1 MASAYSSAM
10 GCDARLN
17 LWCDSNCP
25 IYQTHGSLLARLDS
39 ANGHS
44 GIAWRCYARST
55 LDAEGHRF
63 KGGTEYC
70 TRHKQLSDLLKSC
83 VSERATSAT
92 VDARGATET
101 LGLGPAATAQPS
113 MPAPYPPSVPRPH
126 PSVPR
131 ASFSTSTPSECCRA
145 PLKRLPA
152 KPPPHYVH
160 TPSFMRLPAQLKLPR
175 LEDCDDALVRDAL
188 FWAASLYTKS
198 YEAKAQRLVQSC
210 EAWGVCCRPALMP
223 DGALEGV
230 KGSNREGS
238 YALRHRLIASKPMF
252 ILTVLQA
259 SPLPLAWLDVVRP
272 ALRTHGP
279 PCVCSHG
286 ACPPAGHRRVLQC
299 AAMYSTVR
307 VAVTSSHLEPS
318 RAISSHLEPWP
329 RITPSPP
336 SSHPRAACGGDPVS
350 VGRAL
355 AHLCRT
361 SSFTPSPPSSHP
373 PAGPSLL
380 SRGTCSYGTGK
391 LT

>member
-55 LDAEGHRF
+55 LDAEGRF

-238 YALRHRLIASKPMF
+238 YALRHRLIASKPIF

-286 ACPPAGHRRVLQC
+286 ACPPAGHRRVSQC
-299 AAMYSTVR
+299 AALYSTVR
-307 VAVTSSHLEPS
+307 VGAPPVTSSHLEPS
-318 RAISSHLEPWP
+318 RAISSHG
-329 RITPSPP
+329 RG
-336 SSHPRAACGGDPVS
+336 SHPLHHLHTHEPLAEVTLSASAAPSRICAGPRVS
-350 VGRAL
+350 RLPHPLHTRRLGRA
-355 AHLCRT
+355 C
-361 SSFTPSPPSSHP
+361 
-373 PAGPSLL
+373 
-380 SRGTCSYGTGK
+380 
-391 LT
+391 